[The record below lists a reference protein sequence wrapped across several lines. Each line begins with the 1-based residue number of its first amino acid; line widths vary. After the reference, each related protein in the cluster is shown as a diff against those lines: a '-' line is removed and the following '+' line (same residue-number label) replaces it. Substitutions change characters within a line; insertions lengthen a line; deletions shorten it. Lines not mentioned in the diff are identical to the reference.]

1 MGKDDKQKFSR
12 TLESAL
18 DKLKK
23 KFGETAV
30 FKGSENVIT
39 DVETIPTGS
48 LALDAALLVG
58 GLPRGR
64 LIEFAGPEAGGKS
77 FLSFMAIKAAQEQGL
92 TCAFL
97 DGEHTL
103 DRNWLIRLG
112 INFDDLIITRP
123 EYLEDALNMMLSL
136 AKTGEVDLI
145 VLDSVP
151 SLPTKLEGGKEI
163 GEATVGT
170 HAKTLTVAL
179 RLMTP
184 VFNQNNVTGIF
195 INQLREKIG
204 VMFGDPV
211 TTPGGRALKHHC
223 SVRINIARVGSS
235 EIKDDKKRPIGHRI
249 RARVKKNKVSTA
261 QNITAEFNIFYN
273 EGIDWLDEILT
284 VGIDTG
290 VIERPSK
297 VMYKVG
303 GEQVKGK
310 DALQEYLR
318 ENPEIVK
325 ELGEKVK
332 EIIRTGVKTVPK
344 AVVEPEK
351 NNDNIDD
358 QEFLDLEEKK

>member
-1 MGKDDKQKFSR
+1 MSKTKLD
-12 TLESAL
+12 SAF
-18 DKLKK
+18 DRLKK
-23 KFGETAV
+23 KYGETTV

-39 DVETIPTGS
+39 EVETIPTGS

-58 GLPRGR
+58 GIPRGR
-64 LIEFAGPEAGGKS
+64 LIEISGPEAGGKS
-77 FLSFMAIKAAQEQGL
+77 FLSFCVVKEAQQQGL

-103 DRNWLIRLG
+103 DKNWLTRLG
-112 INFDDLIITRP
+112 VDFDNLYILRP
-123 EYLEDALNMMLSL
+123 ETLEDALNMMLDL

-145 VLDSVP
+145 VLDSVAA
-151 SLPTKLEGGKEI
+151 LPTKQEGGKEV

-170 HAKTLTVAL
+170 HAKVLTVAL

-184 VFNQNNVTGIF
+184 IFNRNNVTGIF

-204 VMFGDPV
+204 VMYGDPT

-223 SVRINIARVGSS
+223 SVRIQVARVGSS
-235 EIKDDKKRPIGHRI
+235 EIKDEKKVPIGHRI

-273 EGIDWLDEILT
+273 EGIDWFDEILT

-303 GEQVKGK
+303 EEQVRGK
-310 DALQEYLR
+310 DALGTYLR
-318 ENPEIVK
+318 ENPEVVK

-332 EIIRTGVKTVPK
+332 EIIRTGVKTVPE
-344 AVVEPEK
+344 ADIESE
-351 NNDNIDD
+351 DDD
-358 QEFLDLEEKK
+358 QEFLSLEEE